1 MGYSLPDPSNKEN
14 NHKILRFFKGVPSIG
29 TPFFYLCIVNNK
41 RRKDGSK
48 TEKTDGSTH
57 SH

>member
-1 MGYSLPDPSNKEN
+1 MIIKFLQ
-14 NHKILRFFKGVPSIG
+14 GVPFFG
-29 TPFFYLCIVNNK
+29 TPFSYLCIVNNK

-48 TEKTDGSTH
+48 TEETAGSAL